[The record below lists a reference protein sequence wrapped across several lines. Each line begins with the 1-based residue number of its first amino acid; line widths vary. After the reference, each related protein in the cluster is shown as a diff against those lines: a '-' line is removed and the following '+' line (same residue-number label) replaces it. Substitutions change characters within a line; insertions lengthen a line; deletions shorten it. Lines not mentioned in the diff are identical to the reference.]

1 MPRKTYNFDSS
12 AEGWQIYDDD
22 SGQLRGG
29 ARFNSHFQAAQSVDN
44 EHGYAPYLATPA
56 DFAGDNS
63 SLIGGTINFTY
74 RNADAH
80 VDLNPNAPQYFNP
93 TPLELVLV
101 GNDGTVITKT
111 FPISSTGEQFEQSF
125 NTTLTATDFGVSDDV
140 FYRVMSDLKLIAVDG
155 DLRAGAENTVLR
167 SFSIDAPPDGVVDGE
182 DSGEVM
188 NSGYDDA
195 GGATDGGG
203 DVIGAGNDF
212 VRGNGG
218 NDTINASSGNDTI
231 DGGDDND
238 SLDGSVGHDK
248 IYGGDGDDTLIGG
261 TGNDTLSGDDALSNE
276 LLVNGDFSRTSG
288 WAVNNPTGG
297 AAPSFA
303 NAELTFNNGD
313 EAQYGD
319 SVQQTFR
326 SHSGETHQVKLDL
339 RENGGGVG
347 DHTVKIDIIDV
358 STGAVIK
365 TSTHLVQNGSHA
377 TVNFDFT
384 AVGSSSIIRITNTNS
399 TSSVGSDVKVDNVS
413 VRALIDGTGNDS
425 LSGGDGEDLLEGGGG
440 NDTLVGGAEE
450 DTLLGG
456 DGDDLLFPGYGWGES
471 IDGGAGIDHINF
483 SNQNFSVYVSLA
495 TETYTGN
502 VNTGRVYNVENVTGS
517 QGADTINGD
526 AGANMLSGQF
536 GMDSISGGAGN
547 DTIYGGASVDTLL
560 GGDDDDL
567 IDGGYSTDSMDGGA
581 GNDTVSFE
589 GAFGS
594 ASEFVN
600 VDLQAE
606 TAQLNGGSQVEAV
619 RNFENAIGSAGND
632 TVLGT
637 SDANRLEGGDGN
649 DSVDGRAG
657 NDTLYGGDGKDTL
670 VGGDGRD
677 ILYGGDG
684 DDVIDT
690 FKGST
695 SGFEAGAEGAGN
707 ADHAYGGAG
716 NDLIYGG
723 FGFLEVYDGGADNDT
738 LSFQG
743 LGVASKVNIN
753 LANMV
758 YGLGT
763 GGVGAV
769 TNIENVVGTWG
780 DDTIIGNGQDNYLS
794 GGYTGAGNDTI
805 SGGAGHDTVDGG
817 IGNDSLS
824 GDDGNDSV
832 VGGEGADTL
841 SGGIGDD
848 TLIGGDGKD
857 SLISGTGDDR
867 MTGGDG
873 DDRFVI
879 TPGGGDVT
887 ITDFN
892 TGNSGSI
899 RDGDQTNNDFIDL
912 SGFYDHRTELVAD
925 LRDDGILNQS
935 NATDTAGR
943 AVDYS
948 DNSQFGA
955 GGLTL
960 SGVAA
965 RDLNYDNTNVLC
977 FAEGTLIQT
986 PYGEVPVQDLRP
998 GDLVQTMDNGL
1009 KPILFI
1015 ASRKVGPKALA
1026 RHPNMRPVLIP
1037 QGVMGARQDLLVS
1050 QQHAVLTGIGTI
1062 ARAKHLAEVPK
1073 NRIRVAHGKR
1083 HVHYYHIMCE
1093 AHQILFANG
1102 VATESFLPGPQALET
1117 LSASS
1122 RVRLLGEFPE
1132 LFMEGA
1138 QPRTAMS
1145 PVRPF
1150 ETQRSITETAAALT
1164 WG

>member
-1 MPRKTYNFDSS
+1 
-12 AEGWQIYDDD
+12 
-22 SGQLRGG
+22 
-29 ARFNSHFQAAQSVDN
+29 
-44 EHGYAPYLATPA
+44 
-56 DFAGDNS
+56 
-63 SLIGGTINFTY
+63 
-74 RNADAH
+74 
-80 VDLNPNAPQYFNP
+80 
-93 TPLELVLV
+93 
-101 GNDGTVITKT
+101 
-111 FPISSTGEQFEQSF
+111 
-125 NTTLTATDFGVSDDV
+125 
-140 FYRVMSDLKLIAVDG
+140 
-155 DLRAGAENTVLR
+155 
-167 SFSIDAPPDGVVDGE
+167 
-182 DSGEVM
+182 
-188 NSGYDDA
+188 
-195 GGATDGGG
+195 
-203 DVIGAGNDF
+203 
-212 VRGNGG
+212 
-218 NDTINASSGNDTI
+218 
-231 DGGDDND
+231 
-238 SLDGSVGHDK
+238 
-248 IYGGDGDDTLIGG
+248 
-261 TGNDTLSGDDALSNE
+261 
-276 LLVNGDFSRTSG
+276 
-288 WAVNNPTGG
+288 
-297 AAPSFA
+297 
-303 NAELTFNNGD
+303 
-313 EAQYGD
+313 
-319 SVQQTFR
+319 
-326 SHSGETHQVKLDL
+326 
-339 RENGGGVG
+339 
-347 DHTVKIDIIDV
+347 
-358 STGAVIK
+358 
-365 TSTHLVQNGSHA
+365 
-377 TVNFDFT
+377 
-384 AVGSSSIIRITNTNS
+384 
-399 TSSVGSDVKVDNVS
+399 
-413 VRALIDGTGNDS
+413 
-425 LSGGDGEDLLEGGGG
+425 
-440 NDTLVGGAEE
+440 
-450 DTLLGG
+450 
-456 DGDDLLFPGYGWGES
+456 
-471 IDGGAGIDHINF
+471 
-483 SNQNFSVYVSLA
+483 
-495 TETYTGN
+495 
-502 VNTGRVYNVENVTGS
+502 
-517 QGADTINGD
+517 
-526 AGANMLSGQF
+526 
-536 GMDSISGGAGN
+536 
-547 DTIYGGASVDTLL
+547 
-560 GGDDDDL
+560 
-567 IDGGYSTDSMDGGA
+567 
-581 GNDTVSFE
+581 
-589 GAFGS
+589 
-594 ASEFVN
+594 
-600 VDLQAE
+600 
-606 TAQLNGGSQVEAV
+606 
-619 RNFENAIGSAGND
+619 
-632 TVLGT
+632 
-637 SDANRLEGGDGN
+637 
-649 DSVDGRAG
+649 
-657 NDTLYGGDGKDTL
+657 
-670 VGGDGRD
+670 
-677 ILYGGDG
+677 
-684 DDVIDT
+684 
-690 FKGST
+690 
-695 SGFEAGAEGAGN
+695 
-707 ADHAYGGAG
+707 
-716 NDLIYGG
+716 
-723 FGFLEVYDGGADNDT
+723 
-738 LSFQG
+738 
-743 LGVASKVNIN
+743 
-753 LANMV
+753 
-758 YGLGT
+758 
-763 GGVGAV
+763 
-769 TNIENVVGTWG
+769 
-780 DDTIIGNGQDNYLS
+780 
-794 GGYTGAGNDTI
+794 
-805 SGGAGHDTVDGG
+805 VDGG